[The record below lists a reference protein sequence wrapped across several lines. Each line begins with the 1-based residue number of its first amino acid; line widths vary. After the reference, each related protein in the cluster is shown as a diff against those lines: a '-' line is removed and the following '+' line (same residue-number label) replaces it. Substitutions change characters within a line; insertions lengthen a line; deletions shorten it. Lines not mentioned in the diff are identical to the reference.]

1 VLPVCNDGAGTK
13 MQSRTECH
21 DNQRF
26 VERYIFL
33 AENPC
38 WANGCGQIGSNCG
51 SLRERSRTQKE
62 KKMSEDM
69 KAELQH
75 WQARTDEMQVAIE
88 RVREERDSLRAENAL
103 LSKAVVHADAEIK
116 QLRSM
121 LERVQI
127 ALSQGVEL

>member
-1 VLPVCNDGAGTK
+1 
-13 MQSRTECH
+13 
-21 DNQRF
+21 
-26 VERYIFL
+26 
-33 AENPC
+33 
-38 WANGCGQIGSNCG
+38 
-51 SLRERSRTQKE
+51 
-62 KKMSEDM
+62 MSEDM